1 MAYVNE
7 NPGASTRRIRENV
20 TGGAQPIAAMLEE
33 LIDDGS
39 IRVEYGPNKAVKHYP
54 VSGTTQNHWDSDH
67 DD

>member
-1 MAYVNE
+1 
-7 NPGASTRRIRENV
+7 
-20 TGGAQPIAAMLEE
+20 MLEE

-54 VSGTTQNHWDSDH
+54 VSGTTQNHRDSDH